1 MRYFPLLRPRAVR
14 APGAVGGLGGE
25 FRTVALATLALEF
38 ALGIQRGVYPNFVAE
53 VLGIAPDQLGAVES
67 IREIPGLLT
76 VVLGAAAV
84 FFRQSTFTA
93 LTLLVTALGL
103 GLYALTHTLWQLVVA
118 TVVVSIG
125 FHLFYPLQ
133 SAMVLR
139 IATPQERATRLGQVN
154 SVTAAASLLAMGT
167 VLFLTRGL
175 GFCNYP
181 AFFALAAGASC
192 AGALVL
198 LSRRGNGG
206 GRLRRPLV
214 FRRAYMSYYLL
225 TFLAGSRRH
234 MYMTFAAFALVKIYH
249 TPLTVMMTLLAIS
262 NVVAILTRP
271 LLGRLIDRW
280 GEQRSLMLNYALVVP
295 LFLAYG
301 FLPYP
306 RILYGVYILDSAL
319 FGFEIAISSHLG
331 KIARPEEL
339 ASTLAA
345 GGTVNHIAGVLVPFL
360 GGLLWAAWGP
370 GATFLGG
377 ALLGL
382 ASLWYSAG
390 LSAVQARAAGLA
402 PSPPTTGEP
411 LAGRPPAGSAGP

>member
-1 MRYFPLLRPRAVR
+1 MSK
-14 APGAVGGLGGE
+14 E
-25 FRTVALATLALEF
+25 FRNVALATLALEF
-38 ALGIQRGVYPNFVAE
+38 ALGVQRGVYPNFVAQ
-53 VLGIAPDQLGAVES
+53 VLGIGADQLGVVES

-103 GLYALTHTLWQLVVA
+103 GLYALTSTFWHLVVA
-118 TVVVSIG
+118 TLVVSVG

-139 IATPQERATRLGQVN
+139 IASPQERATRLGQVN
-154 SVTAAASLLAMGT
+154 SVTAAASLLAMGV

-175 GFCNYP
+175 GFYNYS
-181 AFFALAAGASC
+181 AFFALGAGAAC
-192 AGALVL
+192 AGALAL
-198 LSRRGNGG
+198 YFQGGDGG
-206 GRLRRPLV
+206 GRLRRPLL
-214 FRRAYMSYYLL
+214 FRRAYISYYVL

-234 MYMTFAAFALVKIYH
+234 MYMTFAAFALVKLYH
-249 TPLTVMMTLLAIS
+249 TPLTVMMVLMAIS

-280 GEQRSLMLNYALVVP
+280 GEQRSLMLNYAVIIP

-306 RILYGVYILDSAL
+306 RLLYCVYVLDSAM
-319 FGFEIAISSHLG
+319 FGFEIAISSHLA
-331 KIARPEEL
+331 KIAPPEDL

-345 GGTVNHIAGVLVPFL
+345 GGTVNHIAGVLVPFA

-390 LSAVQARAAGLA
+390 LSAVQISREVLMCRQDR
-402 PSPPTTGEP
+402 TT
-411 LAGRPPAGSAGP
+411 